1 MVCSW
6 ELRLAG
12 QVTRD
17 FLTSDEVDQI
27 REAQEPN
34 ERIALYVKF
43 ARERVELVK
52 SLLNKDK
59 SGRSIL
65 IHDALDDYAKI
76 LDAID
81 DVTDEALG
89 KKVDMAPGLKAVANM
104 EKEMLPILQKV
115 QDNQPKDIS
124 RYDFVL
130 KTAIETTSDSL
141 DAAPGRFRQAH
152 HRSRSARE
160 ARTESDRGDHESCRS
175 ARLPRRRTRRKPKKR
190 RPTTRSRRRRPL
202 STGPARRKTIPA
214 NRTPTSRIS
223 NNGTSA
229 ASLFAQASGV
239 TQAMLAGIRRLRN
252 ALQPGAD
259 AAKPVGIPGGA
270 GRSPQA
276 QRTDARRSAER

>member
-1 MVCSW
+1 MKILLCGLLLGASAW
-6 ELRLAG
+6 G

-43 ARERVELVK
+43 ARERVEMVK
-52 SLLNKDK
+52 SLINKDK

-89 KKVDMAPGLKAVANM
+89 KRSDMAPGLKAVASM
-104 EKEMLPILQKV
+104 EKDMLPILQKV
-115 QDNQPKDIS
+115 QDSPPKDIS

-141 DAAPGRFRQAH
+141 DAAQEDLGKRTH
-152 HRSRSARE
+152 EVEARE
-160 ARTESDRGDHESCRS
+160 
-175 ARLPRRRTRRKPKKR
+175 RRERKAMEDTMSPPER
-190 RPTTRSRRRRPL
+190 E
-202 STGPARRKTIPA
+202 A
-214 NRTPTSRIS
+214 
-223 NNGTSA
+223 
-229 ASLFAQASGV
+229 AQADD
-239 TQAMLAGIRRLRN
+239 QKKAQKA
-252 ALQPGAD
+252 AAAD
-259 AAKPVGIPGGA
+259 AQQEKEKKAPTLYRPGEKKDDTTT
-270 GRSPQA
+270 PIKQN
-276 QRTDARRSAER
+276 Q